1 MPHYCRDLKQQIIFW
16 GYLSGRSLE
25 NYSVVKF
32 KYSSA
37 DLSDKEKSIVL
48 DLAVCFSTFS

>member
-1 MPHYCRDLKQQIIFW
+1 MPHYCRDLNQQIIFW